1 MQDKEEEEEG
11 SPQMVAQVYAGKILN
26 TECAH
31 CPCFMPPNKEST
43 PKFYALFLLNQ
54 DWFCPVHNYTYL
66 YHSYTY
72 HVLTSHGVF
81 KNDCSISF
89 SKSAIIYMQ
98 GQRGAVVLGTSGG
111 R

>member
-1 MQDKEEEEEG
+1 MQDEEEEEEEG
-11 SPQMVAQVYAGKILN
+11 SPQMVAHRFYAGKILN

-72 HVLTSHGVF
+72 HVLASHEVF

-89 SKSAIIYMQ
+89 SNSAIICSM
-98 GQRGAVVLGTSGG
+98 GSDL
-111 R
+111 